1 MADKKGMPYPRKDKT
16 DWKNKTPA
24 QKVAFEKKKRIRRAL
39 ETGGMDFPTDIKPTD
54 KRKYRKVKTGLG
66 TSTTIKRMTGG
77 VGHKTTKGTSVQ
89 DIERM
94 RKDWEEAPM
103 EGTPGPYNPQK
114 MRLKKKK
121 KKDASV
127 TIKKLPPSRKQA
139 MSAAERKKLIGMGVH
154 PGDIEYTLET
164 RKYRK
169 KPKTG
174 AGMDVPDTPVPRK
187 SKKSGGTVK
196 KQTGGI
202 ASRAKKSPATGA
214 GMDFPTKINKSGKGI
229 KARNKL
235 YTGARKS
242 RTAKSSPSW
251 YFSPSLKE
259 QLGWDEPAFRDWRE
273 KYFTPASETKATIR
287 KGKQR
292 EKDRAAKQT
301 PATQAKKGGALGT
314 GAALRGFG
322 RGYKKGGTI

>member
-77 VGHKTTKGTSVQ
+77 VGHKTTKGTSVE

-103 EGTPGPYNPQK
+103 KGTPGPYNPQK

-121 KKDASV
+121 DTSV

-154 PGDIEYTLET
+154 PGDITFTLET
-164 RKYRK
+164 KEEERKNKRERNK
-169 KPKTG
+169 AAEQTPPTQAKT
-174 AGMDVPDTPVPRK
+174 
-187 SKKSGGTVK
+187 GGTVK